1 MGERAAASEVAVMV
15 SYWWSRGDGLAN
27 HQLGQILSRAA
38 GVDEVD
44 LTDPQSI
51 DRALRMA
58 VADPAVLAEL
68 DQWWQ
73 MVETRR
79 AGNGTR
85 NPGLGLEQSIRY
97 LTDRLEPKPSHRRRS
112 ASAAGRSPRSIRRSS
127 ARRTFPNS
135 RTRTPRC
142 STSSAATWRHVPE
155 FSPWHDPTRV
165 SRRQGA
171 SHRVGRRTATRGS
184 DLPALP

>member
-1 MGERAAASEVAVMV
+1 MGELAGASKVHVMV

-27 HQLGQILSRAA
+27 HQLGQILTRAA

-44 LTDPQSI
+44 LADPQSL
-51 DRALRMA
+51 DRALRIA

-68 DQWWQ
+68 EVWWQ

-97 LTDRLEPKPSHRRRS
+97 LTDRLDT
-112 ASAAGRSPRSIRRSS
+112 A
-127 ARRTFPNS
+127 TM
-135 RTRTPRC
+135 TPEVLGEC
-142 STSSAATWRHVPE
+142 
-155 FSPWHDPTRV
+155 
-165 SRRQGA
+165 RRQVA
-171 SHRVGRRTATRGS
+171 VVDKTIISAKNLPELAHPDAEMLDLLARYLEARSRV
-184 DLPALP
+184 LALA